1 MLCTVASGYR
11 LLEAVAAGAED
22 WLEEVAEAR
31 VLPEPGNV
39 EEAAGAELDPVGAE
53 GGGMGLPCL
62 VQHQYINDCTESGR
76 RRLTDPA
83 PHHLPGTLSAAHV
96 LART

>member
-11 LLEAVAAGAED
+11 LLEDDAAGAED
-22 WLEEVAEAR
+22 ALEGVAEAR

-39 EEAAGAELDPVGAE
+39 EEAAGAELDPAGAE

-62 VQHQYINDCTESGR
+62 VQHSHISDCMDAGR

-83 PHHLPGTLSAAHV
+83 PHRLPGTLSATRV
-96 LART
+96 PART